1 MRRAQGLRYTLAVT
15 PGSPRRI
22 CRSDVE
28 TIDVD
33 GWLKRKTMDLYNETA
48 VNVATLLQE
57 PVGASRAYTF
67 HLDRLDLD
75 TELIA
80 SDVNGEMRLTRL
92 SDEILANVEATATVE
107 LTCLRCLE
115 QYDQPTKTR
124 FQEEFRV
131 AYDVR
136 SGAAVRGSSD
146 DERFTITDAHE
157 LDISEALRQ
166 ELIVSLPMRP
176 DCGAQCPGPPA
187 IANDGEDEIDN
198 RFAAL
203 GALLN
208 GSTED

>member
-1 MRRAQGLRYTLAVT
+1 M
-15 PGSPRRI
+15 
-22 CRSDVE
+22 
-28 TIDVD
+28 
-33 GWLKRKTMDLYNETA
+33 MDLYNETA

-57 PVGASRAYTF
+57 PVGSSRAYTF
-67 HLDRLDLD
+67 QLDRLALDDDLV
-75 TELIA
+75 A
-80 SDVNGEMRLTRL
+80 SDVTGNMRLTHL
-92 SDEILANVEATATVE
+92 TDEILANVDAIATVE

-115 QYDQPTKTR
+115 PYAQSTKTR

-136 SGAAVRGSSD
+136 SGAVVNSSDD
-146 DERFTITDAHE
+146 DERFSITDAHE
-157 LDISEALRQ
+157 LDISEPLRQ

-176 DCGAQCPGPPA
+176 DCGAQCPGPPV
-187 IANDGEDEIDN
+187 IANDSDDDIDD

>member
-1 MRRAQGLRYTLAVT
+1 
-15 PGSPRRI
+15 
-22 CRSDVE
+22 
-28 TIDVD
+28 
-33 GWLKRKTMDLYNETA
+33 MDLYNETA
-48 VNVATLLQE
+48 INVATLLQE
-57 PVGASRAYTF
+57 PVGASRVYSF
-67 HLDRLDLD
+67 QLDRLELDADLVARD
-75 TELIA
+75 IA
-80 SDVNGEMRLTRL
+80 GEMRLTHL
-92 SDEILANVEATATVE
+92 SDEILANVDVTATVE

-115 QYDQPTKTR
+115 QYAQPTKAR

-136 SGAAVRGSSD
+136 SGAEVRSTDD
-146 DERFTITDAHE
+146 DERFTVNDSHE

-187 IANDGEDEIDN
+187 VSNDSEDEVDN

-208 GSTED
+208 GTTED

>member
-1 MRRAQGLRYTLAVT
+1 
-15 PGSPRRI
+15 
-22 CRSDVE
+22 
-28 TIDVD
+28 
-33 GWLKRKTMDLYNETA
+33 MDLYNETA

-57 PVGASRAYTF
+57 QVGASRTYSF
-67 HLDRLDLD
+67 HLDRLELDDDLV
-75 TELIA
+75 A

-92 SDEILANVEATATVE
+92 TDEILANVTATATVA

-115 QYDQPTKTR
+115 LYDQPAKAR

-136 SGAAVRGSSD
+136 SGAAVRGSED
-146 DERFTITDAHE
+146 DERFSINDAHE
-157 LDISEALRQ
+157 LDIREPLRQ

-176 DCGAQCPGPPA
+176 DCGDRCPGPPA
-187 IANDGEDEIDN
+187 VADDGEERIDN

-208 GSTED
+208 GTNED

>member
-1 MRRAQGLRYTLAVT
+1 
-15 PGSPRRI
+15 
-22 CRSDVE
+22 
-28 TIDVD
+28 
-33 GWLKRKTMDLYNETA
+33 MDLYNETA

-57 PVGASRAYTF
+57 PIGASRVFSF
-67 HLDRLDLD
+67 HIDQLELDADLV
-75 TELIA
+75 A
-80 SDVNGEMRLTRL
+80 SDINGDMRLTRL
-92 SDEILANVEATATVE
+92 TDEILANVEARATVQ

-115 QYDQPTKTR
+115 QYAQPTKTR

-136 SGAAVRGSSD
+136 SGAAVRSTDD
-146 DERFTITDAHE
+146 DERFTISDAHE
-157 LDISEALRQ
+157 LDIREALRQ

-187 IANDGEDEIDN
+187 IANDGEEEVDN

-208 GSTED
+208 GSTEE

>member
-1 MRRAQGLRYTLAVT
+1 
-15 PGSPRRI
+15 
-22 CRSDVE
+22 
-28 TIDVD
+28 
-33 GWLKRKTMDLYNETA
+33 MDLYNETA

-57 PVGASRAYTF
+57 LVGASRVFSF
-67 HLDRLDLD
+67 HLDRLNLDADLV
-75 TELIA
+75 A

-92 SDEILANVEATATVE
+92 SDEILANVDATATVE

-115 QYDQPTKTR
+115 PYDQPTKTR

-136 SGAAVRGSSD
+136 SGAEVRGFND

-176 DCGAQCPGPPA
+176 DCGAQCSGPPA
-187 IANDGEDEIDN
+187 IANDGDDEADN

>member
-1 MRRAQGLRYTLAVT
+1 
-15 PGSPRRI
+15 
-22 CRSDVE
+22 
-28 TIDVD
+28 
-33 GWLKRKTMDLYNETA
+33 MDLYNETA

-57 PVGASRAYTF
+57 PVGASRTF
-67 HLDRLDLD
+67 SFRLDLLQLD
-75 TELIA
+75 DDLVA
-80 SDVNGEMRLTRL
+80 RDVEGDMRLTRL
-92 SDEILANVEATATVE
+92 TDEILANVTATATVA

-136 SGAAVRGSSD
+136 SGAAVFSSDD
-146 DERFTITDAHE
+146 DERFAINDSHE
-157 LDISEALRQ
+157 LDIREPLRQ

-176 DCGAQCPGPPA
+176 DCGAACPGPPVLA
-187 IANDGEDEIDN
+187 EDGEEAIDN

-208 GSTED
+208 GTNEDR

>member
-1 MRRAQGLRYTLAVT
+1 
-15 PGSPRRI
+15 
-22 CRSDVE
+22 
-28 TIDVD
+28 
-33 GWLKRKTMDLYNETA
+33 MDLYNETA
-48 VNVATLLQE
+48 VNVASLLQE
-57 PVGASRAYTF
+57 PVGASRVYLF
-67 HLDRLDLD
+67 HLDRLELDADLAAED
-75 TELIA
+75 IT
-80 SDVNGEMRLTRL
+80 GEMRLTRL
-92 SDEILANVEATATVE
+92 SDEILANVDATATVE

-115 QYDQPTKTR
+115 QYAQPTKTR

-136 SGAAVRGSSD
+136 SGAEVGGAND

-176 DCGAQCPGPPA
+176 DCGAQCPGPPV
-187 IANDGEDEIDN
+187 IASDGDDEIDD

-208 GSTED
+208 GSVED

>member
-1 MRRAQGLRYTLAVT
+1 
-15 PGSPRRI
+15 
-22 CRSDVE
+22 
-28 TIDVD
+28 
-33 GWLKRKTMDLYNETA
+33 MDLYNETA

-57 PVGASRAYTF
+57 PVGASRTYSF

-75 TELIA
+75 ADLIA

-92 SDEILANVEATATVE
+92 TDEILANVQATASVE

-115 QYDQPTKTR
+115 PYDQPTKTR

-136 SGAAVRGSSD
+136 SGAEVRSSDD
-146 DERFTITDAHE
+146 DERFTINDAHE
-157 LDISEALRQ
+157 LDIKEPLRQ

-176 DCGAQCPGPPA
+176 DCGAACPGPA
-187 IANDGEDEIDN
+187 VIADDDEGETDN

-208 GSTED
+208 GTNED

>member
-1 MRRAQGLRYTLAVT
+1 
-15 PGSPRRI
+15 
-22 CRSDVE
+22 
-28 TIDVD
+28 
-33 GWLKRKTMDLYNETA
+33 MDLYNETT

-57 PVGASRAYTF
+57 PIGASRVYTI
-67 HLDRLDLD
+67 HLDRLELDADLV
-75 TELIA
+75 A
-80 SDVNGEMRLTRL
+80 SDVSGEMRLTRL

-115 QYDQPTKTR
+115 QYAQPTKTR

-131 AYDVR
+131 AFDVR
-136 SGAAVRGSSD
+136 SGAEVRSSDD

-157 LDISEALRQ
+157 LNISEALRQ

-187 IANDGEDEIDN
+187 IASDSEEEIDN

-208 GSTED
+208 GTTED

>member
-1 MRRAQGLRYTLAVT
+1 
-15 PGSPRRI
+15 
-22 CRSDVE
+22 
-28 TIDVD
+28 
-33 GWLKRKTMDLYNETA
+33 MDLYNETA

-57 PVGASRAYTF
+57 PVGASRTYSF
-67 HLDRLDLD
+67 RLDRLELDADLV
-75 TELIA
+75 A
-80 SDVNGEMRLTRL
+80 RDVTGEMRLTRL
-92 SDEILANVEATATVE
+92 SDEILANVEATAVVE

-115 QYDQPTKTR
+115 PYDQAAKTR

-136 SGAAVRGSSD
+136 SGAAMRSSDD

-157 LDISEALRQ
+157 LDIREPLRQ

-176 DCGAQCPGPPA
+176 DCGVQCPGPPA
-187 IANDGEDEIDN
+187 IDDGGEDEIDN

-208 GSTED
+208 GSIED

>member
-1 MRRAQGLRYTLAVT
+1 
-15 PGSPRRI
+15 
-22 CRSDVE
+22 
-28 TIDVD
+28 
-33 GWLKRKTMDLYNETA
+33 MDLYNETT

-57 PVGASRAYTF
+57 PIGASRVYTI
-67 HLDRLDLD
+67 HLDRLELDADLA
-75 TELIA
+75 A
-80 SDVNGEMRLTRL
+80 SNVSGEMRLTRL

-107 LTCLRCLE
+107 LICLRCLE
-115 QYDQPTKTR
+115 QYAQPTKTR

-131 AYDVR
+131 AFDVR
-136 SGAAVRGSSD
+136 SGAEVRSSDD

-157 LDISEALRQ
+157 LNISEALRQ

-187 IANDGEDEIDN
+187 IASDSEEEIDN

-208 GSTED
+208 GTTED

>member
-1 MRRAQGLRYTLAVT
+1 
-15 PGSPRRI
+15 
-22 CRSDVE
+22 
-28 TIDVD
+28 
-33 GWLKRKTMDLYNETA
+33 MDLYNETA

-57 PVGASRAYTF
+57 QVGASRTYSF

-75 TELIA
+75 DDLIA
-80 SDVNGEMRLTRL
+80 SDVNGDLRLTRL
-92 SDEILANVEATATVE
+92 TDEIFANVEATATVE

-115 QYDQPTKTR
+115 QYDQATKTR

-136 SGAAVRGSSD
+136 SGAAVRGSED
-146 DERFTITDAHE
+146 DERFAINDAHE
-157 LDISEALRQ
+157 LDIREPLRQ

-176 DCGAQCPGPPA
+176 DCGSACPGPPA
-187 IANDGEDEIDN
+187 LAEDGVDDVEN

-208 GSTED
+208 GTNED

>member
-1 MRRAQGLRYTLAVT
+1 M
-15 PGSPRRI
+15 
-22 CRSDVE
+22 
-28 TIDVD
+28 
-33 GWLKRKTMDLYNETA
+33 MDLYNETA

-75 TELIA
+75 SDLVA
-80 SDVNGEMRLTRL
+80 SDINGDMRLTRL
-92 SDEILANVEATATVE
+92 SDEILANVEARGTVE

-115 QYDQPTKTR
+115 PYAQTTKTR

-136 SGAAVRGSSD
+136 SGAEVRSSED
-146 DERFTITDAHE
+146 DERFSITDAHE

-176 DCGAQCPGPPA
+176 DCGAQCPGPPV
-187 IANDGEDEIDN
+187 IDSDGEDDIDD

-208 GSTED
+208 GPSED

>member
-1 MRRAQGLRYTLAVT
+1 
-15 PGSPRRI
+15 
-22 CRSDVE
+22 
-28 TIDVD
+28 
-33 GWLKRKTMDLYNETA
+33 MDLYNETA

-57 PVGASRAYTF
+57 EVGASRTYSF

-75 TELIA
+75 DDLIA
-80 SDVNGEMRLTRL
+80 SDVNGDLRLTRL
-92 SDEILANVEATATVE
+92 TDEILANVETTATVE

-115 QYDQPTKTR
+115 QYDQPTKAR

-136 SGAAVRGSSD
+136 SGAAVRGAED
-146 DERFTITDAHE
+146 DERFAINDAHE
-157 LDISEALRQ
+157 LDIREPLRQ

-176 DCGAQCPGPPA
+176 DCGSDCPGPPA
-187 IANDGEDEIDN
+187 LAEDGEVIVDN

-208 GSTED
+208 GTNED